1 MYAISRTDY
10 ADLYDLIGTTYGD
23 GDGSTT
29 FNVPDYS
36 NIKHPTT
43 NTVDVMGTGKG
54 LGVTNSGDG
63 STLAGYWC
71 GADAGSGHGYSIQL
85 SQNDTL
91 GSGNASHKNGVAG
104 VITDPTKL
112 LHAAQAYLRDNAGL
126 DVNLEVSAVDLSL
139 VYPNYDSIAVGER
152 VRIISKPHEV
162 DEYFICTKIE
172 LDMLDPSNTIYN
184 FGTMNKKL
192 LSEKVSKTNNT
203 LQQQINNVNTEV
215 HNNYSTGQSTY
226 VHQDELND
234 AINRLTNS
242 DIDSICAS

>member
-1 MYAISRTDY
+1 MCNGQAISRTDY

-91 GSGNASHKNGVAG
+91 GSGGASHKNGVAG
-104 VITDPTKL
+104 VITDPTKS
-112 LHAAQAYLRDNAGL
+112 GL
-126 DVNLEVSAVDLSL
+126 TGSL
-139 VYPNYDSIAVGER
+139 TSIS
-152 VRIISKPHEV
+152 INF
-162 DEYFICTKIE
+162 FIKA
-172 LDMLDPSNTIYN
+172 L
-184 FGTMNKKL
+184 
-192 LSEKVSKTNNT
+192 
-203 LQQQINNVNTEV
+203 
-215 HNNYSTGQSTY
+215 
-226 VHQDELND
+226 
-234 AINRLTNS
+234 
-242 DIDSICAS
+242 